1 MIPPII
7 LFFLILSILVFVHEL
22 GHFIAAR
29 KNGVDVEEF
38 GLGIPPRAISKKIGK
53 TLYSLNW
60 LPIGG
65 FVKIR
70 GEDYSN
76 YDPNDKTNFINKTP
90 FQKSV
95 ILLAGV
101 TMNFAL
107 AVFLFYLILGYQ
119 GFKSSPILMM
129 SDYKF
134 PYGESENLPAV
145 VTFIEENSPAFE
157 SKIQFAD
164 RIVTASDGITVA
176 FINSVDDLK
185 NYLVDKE
192 GTRVTLNTVN
202 INSNEPNSYI
212 VTPEY
217 REQVG
222 QPGIGVGLGEA
233 IRINYQNPL
242 QKTFAGFLHAGNI
255 IGYSYSMMKDL
266 FAQSF
271 AEKTLAPVS
280 AGFSGPVGIFGAV
293 KSILDYGGNRVFIT
307 ILDLSAILSLSLGVM
322 NLLPIPALDGGRW
335 IFVLFEWITSKRV
348 SRRFEEKAHQVGFA
362 FLIGLLLLITA
373 KDLFNL

>member
-7 LFFLILSILVFVHEL
+7 LFFLILSILVFIHEL
-22 GHFIAAR
+22 GHFVAA
-29 KNGVDVEEF
+29 KKSGVDVEEF
-38 GLGIPPRAISKKIGK
+38 GLGIPPRAIGKKFGK

-65 FVKIR
+65 FVKIK

-76 YDPNDKTNFINKTP
+76 YDPEDKTNFINKTP
-90 FQKSV
+90 LQKTV

-101 TMNFAL
+101 FMNFIL
-107 AVFLFYLILGYQ
+107 AVTIFYFILGSQ
-119 GFKSSPILMM
+119 GFKSNPILMM
-129 SDYKF
+129 GDYEF
-134 PYGESENLPAV
+134 PYGKVESLPAV
-145 VTFIEENSPAFE
+145 VTFVEGDSPAE
-157 SKIQFAD
+157 KSNIQFAD
-164 RIVTASDGITVA
+164 RIITASDGFTTVD
-176 FINSVDDLK
+176 INSVDDLK
-185 NYLVDKE
+185 NYLIDKAGIE
-192 GTRVTLNTVN
+192 ITLNTIN
-202 INSNEPNSYI
+202 INSDEKNSYS
-212 VTPEY
+212 VLPEY

-222 QPGIGVGLGEA
+222 QSGIGVGLKEA
-233 IRINYQNPL
+233 VRIDYSSSV

-255 IGYSYSMMKDL
+255 IGYSYNMMKDL

-293 KSILDYGGNRVFIT
+293 KSILDYGGNKVFIT

-335 IFVLFEWITSKRV
+335 VFVLFEWITRKKV
-348 SRRFEEKAHQVGFA
+348 SRKFEDKAHQIGFA

>member
-22 GHFIAAR
+22 GHFIAA
-29 KNGVDVEEF
+29 KKSGVDVEEF
-38 GLGIPPRAISKKIGK
+38 GLGIPPRAIAKKFGK

-76 YDPNDKTNFINKTP
+76 YDPKDKSNFINKTP
-90 FQKSV
+90 FQKST

-101 TMNFAL
+101 FMNFVL
-107 AVFLFYLILGYQ
+107 AVIIFYLILWSQ
-119 GFKSSPILMM
+119 GFKSNPILMM

-134 PYGESENLPAV
+134 PFGKSENMSAV
-145 VTFIEENSPAFE
+145 VTFVENDSPAYK
-157 SKIQFAD
+157 SNIQFAD
-164 RIVTASDGITVA
+164 KIIDVSDGTTTVK
-176 FINSVDDLK
+176 INSVDDLR
-185 NYLVDKE
+185 NYLSNKE
-192 GTRVTLNTVN
+192 GVEITVNTVN
-202 INSNEPNSYI
+202 INSDEFNIY
-212 VTPEY
+212 VVVPEY
-217 REQVG
+217 RDQVG
-222 QPGIGVGLGEA
+222 QAGIGVGLGEA
-233 IRINYQNPL
+233 VRVDYTSPV
-242 QKTFAGFLHAGNI
+242 QKTFAGFLHSGNV
-255 IGYSYSMMKDL
+255 IGYSYNVMKEL

-293 KSILDYGGNRVFIT
+293 KSILDYGGDKVFIT

-335 IFVLFEWITSKRV
+335 VFVLYEWISRKKV
-348 SRRFEEKAHQVGFA
+348 SRKFEDKAHQVGFA
-362 FLIGLLLLITA
+362 FLIGLLLLITV